1 MLGFVRRRPLVALIA
16 VVLLAGAAY
25 GGGSF
30 IAYLQKHPRTTPL
43 ASDTSTGPSAPAQ
56 SPSPSPS
63 PLPSGYLLL
72 PDLAKRRGPDAK
84 SMLELLGFK
93 VNFED
98 SSGAGRLIVDP
109 TNWVVDAQDPPGN
122 TAVPIKSPVTLKV
135 HKPTDGKGDQK
146 FSLGTMPNVVCKN
159 LQEAYDGLHK
169 AGYFNAG
176 SKDASG
182 ANRLQVLTADWV
194 VIGQSEPVGKK
205 PGLLTHI
212 TLTVVKYNESTGDSG
227 CES

>member
-1 MLGFVRRRPLVALIA
+1 MLGIVRRRPLVTLIA
-16 VVLLAGAAY
+16 LVVLVGVAY
-25 GGGSF
+25 GGGSL

-43 ASDTSTGPSAPAQ
+43 ASEMSTGPSAPAQ

-72 PDLAKRRGPDAK
+72 PDLSKRRAPDAQ
-84 SMLELLGFK
+84 SMLSLLGFK
-93 VNFED
+93 VNLQD

-109 TNWVVDAQDPPGN
+109 ANWIVDGQDPPADS
-122 TAVPIKSPVTLKV
+122 AVAIKSPVTLKV

-146 FSLGTMPNVVCKN
+146 FSLGVMPNVVCKN
-159 LQEAYDGLHK
+159 LQDAYDALHK
-169 AGYFNAG
+169 ATYFNIG

-182 ANRLQVLTADWV
+182 ANRLQLLTADWIV
-194 VIGQSEPVGKK
+194 VGQSETAGKK